1 MFTIGVLLC
10 TLVFGLLAGW
20 SLALLE
26 FRGKGSVFSGML
38 LLLVVS
44 FQLLLVPLYVLIVR
58 YYGLADSYLGMILPF
73 AINSTAVFI
82 FRQFFLQIPKDLF
95 EAARIDGAS
104 ELLLLWKI
112 GIPMARPAILS
123 AALITFIGPWNEFMW
138 PFLITK
144 EQELQPFAV
153 SLSNYMNEH
162 RRARRQPGRLG
173 ARRRRG
179 AGLAGGLAV
188 RHLPEALHVHGC
200 LVRREGVAVPENTVP
215 YRLTRV
221 GVVMR
226 PNLDDPFEAMGVLN
240 PASGR
245 TPDGRLHLLPR
256 LVAAGNVSRVGLA
269 EVVIEDGVPVGVER
283 RGVVLA
289 PGRGLGAGR
298 EQRRR
303 RGSAHH
309 LDPALG
315 LHVMTYVAFGPLGP
329 RPALA
334 VSEDLVTWRRL
345 GPIQWQYQPDLD
357 TDLCMFPNKDTVWF
371 PEPLHD
377 AQGRE
382 VLAMLHRPMWDLSW
396 IRPGETTY
404 LPAGRHRPAP
414 GDLAV
419 DGAARR
425 GPCGPGRSG
434 APTRPSV
441 HRDVRVPVRGA
452 QDRRGSAS
460 AARARGLAGA
470 APRRDRLT
478 CPEGFDPTTQQVN
491 YAAGAMILDAEDPS
505 RILARTAEPLLV
517 AETEEERV
525 GVVNNVVFP
534 TAIEEVDGQRFV
546 FYGMADSQIGVAR
559 LDAV

>member
-1 MFTIGVLLC
+1 MGALIFLFPFYYMVVGSFQTKADKSVRGIFPEAGNVTVNNYVQINESINIPQGLLNSTVFTIGVLLC

-26 FRGKGSVFSGML
+26 FRGKSSVFSGML

-179 AGLAGGLAV
+179 AGPAGGPAV
-188 RHLPEALHVHGC
+188 RHLPEALHVHRRV
-200 LVRREGVAVPENTVP
+200 VRREGVAVPENTVP

-289 PGRGLGAGR
+289 PDEGWERGANNAGV
-298 EQRRR
+298 E
-303 RGSAHH
+303 
-309 LDPALG
+309 DPRITWIPVLG

-371 PEPLHD
+371 PEPLRHPE
-377 AQGRE
+377 GRE
-382 VLAMLHRPMWDLSW
+382 VLVMLHRPMWDLSW
-396 IRPGETTY
+396 IRPGETDV
-404 LPAGRHRPAP
+404 PAGRRHRPAA

-419 DGAARR
+419 VRAARR
-425 GPCGPGRSG
+425 GPRRTCGPWCACATIAASRCRS
-434 APTRPSV
+434 TRS
-441 HRDVRVPVRGA
+441 
-452 QDRRGSAS
+452 RR
-460 AARARGLAGA
+460 
-470 APRRDRLT
+470 
-478 CPEGFDPTTQQVN
+478 
-491 YAAGAMILDAEDPS
+491 
-505 RILARTAEPLLV
+505 
-517 AETEEERV
+517 
-525 GVVNNVVFP
+525 
-534 TAIEEVDGQRFV
+534 
-546 FYGMADSQIGVAR
+546 
-559 LDAV
+559 